1 MKAEAAAFLDK
12 ARECL
17 AKAED
22 MLARWP
28 DEAGRMSYMA
38 AFHAAQALLLETTGR
53 VFKRHASVQGEFGRH
68 VKDDPRFDGQL
79 RAFLGRSYGLKA
91 MADYETGPDSK
102 VSPELA
108 YQAVET
114 AKRFVAETEKLLH
127 DV

>member
-22 MLARWP
+22 MLARRGRP
-28 DEAGRMSYMA
+28 HVLHGGLPRGAGSPARDD
-38 AFHAAQALLLETTGR
+38 R
-53 VFKRHASVQGEFGRH
+53 PSVQAACERARGIRRH
-68 VKDDPRFDGQL
+68 VKDDPRFDAQL

-108 YQAVET
+108 HQAVET
-114 AKRFVAETEKLLH
+114 AKRFAAETEKLLN